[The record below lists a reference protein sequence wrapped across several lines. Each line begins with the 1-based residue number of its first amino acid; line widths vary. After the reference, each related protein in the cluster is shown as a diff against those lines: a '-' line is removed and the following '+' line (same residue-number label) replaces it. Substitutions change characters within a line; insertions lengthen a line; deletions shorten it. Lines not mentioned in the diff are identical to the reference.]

1 MVFDMEDGGIEEEKD
16 GGIEEEEEG
25 IIEEDC
31 STFKIC

>member
-25 IIEEDC
+25 IMEEDC
-31 STFKIC
+31 SAFKIC